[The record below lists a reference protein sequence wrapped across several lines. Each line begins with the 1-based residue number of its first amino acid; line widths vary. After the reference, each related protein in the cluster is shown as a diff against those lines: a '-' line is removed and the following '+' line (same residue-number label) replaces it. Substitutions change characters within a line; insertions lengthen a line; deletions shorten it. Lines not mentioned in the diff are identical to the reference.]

1 MVRYLHDGQEIPV
14 TKYKTI
20 GGYLIFM
27 RCYLASLV
35 WDKSITMCEDFR
47 RWLKC
52 SKRRKEVYRQ
62 MEHDMKLRKNN
73 LEKSELYLKVKTT
86 KIEVENELSP
96 EGTKADHFPKLT
108 PSIYCCEA
116 TV

>member
-20 GGYLIFM
+20 GGYLITNQ
-27 RCYLASLV
+27 CYL
-35 WDKSITMCEDFR
+35 
-47 RWLKC
+47 
-52 SKRRKEVYRQ
+52 
-62 MEHDMKLRKNN
+62 DMKLRKNN